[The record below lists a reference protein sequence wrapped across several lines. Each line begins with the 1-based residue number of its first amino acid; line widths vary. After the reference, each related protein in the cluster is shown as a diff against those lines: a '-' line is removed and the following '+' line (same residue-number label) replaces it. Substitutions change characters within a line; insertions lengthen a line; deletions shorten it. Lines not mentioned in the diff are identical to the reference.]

1 MLECWGRGD
10 ESPFLLPVF
19 ATLIGCHHVILTSDA
34 AVDVDLGTAQSL
46 FDNMLMRYI
55 LHIPDQICQC

>member
-1 MLECWGRGD
+1 MLGRGD
-10 ESPFLLPVF
+10 ESAFLSPVF
-19 ATLIGCHHVILTSDA
+19 ATLIGCHHVILTFDA

-55 LHIPDQICQC
+55 LRIPNQFCQC